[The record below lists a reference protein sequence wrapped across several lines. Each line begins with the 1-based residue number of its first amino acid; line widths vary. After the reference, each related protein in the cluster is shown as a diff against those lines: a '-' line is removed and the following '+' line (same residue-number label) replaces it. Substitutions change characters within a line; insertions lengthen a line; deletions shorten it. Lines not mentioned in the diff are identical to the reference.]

1 MDEYELVIIGA
12 GPVGLAAAIE
22 AKRIGINYIVLE
34 KGVLAN
40 SIYNF
45 PTQMRFF
52 TTADLLEIGN
62 HPFPSTD
69 TKPTRQ
75 MALDY
80 YRRTAQVEELNIQ
93 LFHDVT
99 TIDVKMGI
107 YTISGYNRRFDE
119 PEKFTLTTKFIVVAT
134 GYYDNP
140 RGLGGIQ
147 GEDSSHVKYYYDDP
161 HKYYGMNVVIVGAGN
176 SGAEAAL
183 DLYRHGANVTLIHRH
198 PEPSPMLKYWVAPD
212 LKNRIKENS
221 IKAIMPGEIVRITR
235 KKVYYKSGEETSA
248 IDTDVVFALTGFR
261 PNTKL
266 FEIWGVTPNEDGS
279 LELKPT
285 FESTRSNMYFVG
297 SCGQGNKLNSVFIE
311 NGREHAKIALK
322 NIKMKLNY

>member
-1 MDEYELVIIGA
+1 MDEFELVIIGA

-22 AKRIGINYIVLE
+22 AKRIGINYVVLE
-34 KGVLAN
+34 KGFLAN

-45 PTQMRFF
+45 PTFMRFF
-52 TTADLLEIGN
+52 TTSDLLEIGN

-93 LFHDVT
+93 LFHEVT

-107 YTISGYNRRFDE
+107 YTISGYNRRFDD
-119 PEKFTLTTKFIVVAT
+119 PEKFSLTTKYIVVAT

-147 GEDSSHVKYYYDDP
+147 GEDNSHVKYYYDDP

-176 SGAEAAL
+176 SG
-183 DLYRHGANVTLIHRH
+183 T
-198 PEPSPMLKYWVAPD
+198 
-212 LKNRIKENS
+212 
-221 IKAIMPGEIVRITR
+221 
-235 KKVYYKSGEETSA
+235 
-248 IDTDVVFALTGFR
+248 
-261 PNTKL
+261 
-266 FEIWGVTPNEDGS
+266 
-279 LELKPT
+279 
-285 FESTRSNMYFVG
+285 
-297 SCGQGNKLNSVFIE
+297 
-311 NGREHAKIALK
+311 
-322 NIKMKLNY
+322 